1 MEFSRRNFLG
11 GMAGVAALGT
21 GLTAL
26 GAAPAWAEA
35 RPDGKVIH
43 PETALSYLKKGNARW
58 VAGKKNPAAIKR
70 LSFAPKGVAID
81 EGQWPI
87 AAIVSCAD
95 SRVQPDELFDLA
107 PANLFVIRNAG
118 NVIDDDVLGSLEY
131 GVEHL
136 GITLIVTLGHS
147 LCGAVKATEAVVA
160 GGAMPGHHVDALVNH
175 IKPALTA
182 LPAGHTLAQAVT
194 ANAKQSASL
203 AASESDV
210 VAEFV
215 AQGELKVVAAT
226 YDLVSRKVTFA

>member
-21 GLTAL
+21 GLTAF
-26 GAAPAWAEA
+26 GASAAWAEG
-35 RPDGKVIH
+35 RPDGKVISS
-43 PETALSYLKKGNARW
+43 ETALSYLKRGNLRW
-58 VAGKKNPAAIKR
+58 VAGKKNPKALKHF
-70 LSFAPKGVAID
+70 SFAPKGVAVE

-107 PANLFVIRNAG
+107 PANLFVVRNAG

-136 GITLIVTLGHS
+136 GVSLIVTLGHS
-147 LCGAVKATEAVVA
+147 LCGAVKATEAVVN

-175 IKPALTA
+175 IKPALSA
-182 LPAGHTLAQAVT
+182 LPKGHSLAEAVT
-194 ANAKQSASL
+194 ANAKQSAEL
-203 AASESDV
+203 AVSQSDV
-210 VAEFV
+210 IDEFV
-215 AQGELKVVAAT
+215 KQGELKVVAAT
-226 YDLVSRKVTFA
+226 YDLVSRKVTWA